1 MRHNSDNLWI
11 QNQST
16 HFMLNFFST
25 FVTPVEQNV
34 IGRQATYEN
43 IIWCSY
49 FAKWVNKAR
58 DSGSQYLKFTD
69 F

>member
-1 MRHNSDNLWI
+1 
-11 QNQST
+11 
-16 HFMLNFFST
+16 MLNFFST